1 MIRREHLIIFI
12 FFVYDDFN
20 IFSIKLSLFIFSLAL
35 DFCLNVFFFFDE
47 SMHKIYLDYGKYNFL
62 AQIPQIVYSSL
73 LSQSIDIL
81 LRYLCLTEKD
91 MYKIKVSSEKNNK
104 EYYKKEIF
112 KTFTNIKF
120 KFMCYFLLS
129 FFMMAFFWYLISAF
143 CAVYKNT
150 QIILLKDILFSFLL
164 NLIYPFALY
173 LLPAGLR
180 ILSLKDKKKRLRI
193 IYCFSNIIPFI

>member
-1 MIRREHLIIFI
+1 
-12 FFVYDDFN
+12 
-20 IFSIKLSLFIFSLAL
+20 
-35 DFCLNVFFFFDE
+35 
-47 SMHKIYLDYGKYNFL
+47 
-62 AQIPQIVYSSL
+62 
-73 LSQSIDIL
+73 
-81 LRYLCLTEKD
+81 

-120 KFMCYFLLS
+120 KFICYFLLS